1 MSDERKYRK
10 NRTQLADRIKE
21 GSVPTQA
28 SRDRYGFSTE
38 EINELRAMRGH
49 PPINA
54 FARTRKVQEKKISE
68 SRDIKTT
75 EGATNVLEDLK
86 EVEDGK
92 WTKNTLV
99 GYGSRIRATAKLLN
113 IEDRLDKLKNHETM
127 IKLLDERTDGMKN
140 STRKGYFGVLSALAG
155 VIPGWKEMLGEEA
168 VQAYAK
174 MARNESDILEK
185 QRDEQKELGKVV
197 PWEQLKNDDVVRID
211 PDRKLIYAL
220 YTMIPPVRSGDYRK
234 VAIVKEGDEKPKK
247 TNFYNID
254 SGVMTWVVYKTKEH
268 YGDTEIQFP
277 KRLMK
282 FIKDL
287 IGSRPEGQQRWM
299 FATPDG
305 NPVHEKTL
313 ERRIGEVFGVSGTE
327 IRRSYITHILG
338 EEFKKSREWLNK
350 RKALARQMLHSPDIQ
365 EEYIRLGL
373 PKLIGQ
379 ED

>member
-1 MSDERKYRK
+1 
-10 NRTQLADRIKE
+10 
-21 GSVPTQA
+21 
-28 SRDRYGFSTE
+28 
-38 EINELRAMRGH
+38 
-49 PPINA
+49 
-54 FARTRKVQEKKISE
+54 
-68 SRDIKTT
+68 
-75 EGATNVLEDLK
+75 VLEDLK

>member
-1 MSDERKYRK
+1 
-10 NRTQLADRIKE
+10 
-21 GSVPTQA
+21 
-28 SRDRYGFSTE
+28 
-38 EINELRAMRGH
+38 
-49 PPINA
+49 
-54 FARTRKVQEKKISE
+54 
-68 SRDIKTT
+68 
-75 EGATNVLEDLK
+75 
-86 EVEDGK
+86 
-92 WTKNTLV
+92 
-99 GYGSRIRATAKLLN
+99 
-113 IEDRLDKLKNHETM
+113 
-127 IKLLDERTDGMKN
+127 
-140 STRKGYFGVLSALAG
+140 
-155 VIPGWKEMLGEEA
+155 
-168 VQAYAK
+168 
-174 MARNESDILEK
+174 
-185 QRDEQKELGKVV
+185 
-197 PWEQLKNDDVVRID
+197 
-211 PDRKLIYAL
+211 
-220 YTMIPPVRSGDYRK
+220 

-287 IGSRPEGQQRWM
+287 IDARPEGQQRWM

-327 IRRSYITHILG
+327 LRRSYITHILG

-379 ED
+379 EN